1 MIQATRLIFKD
12 YHPKAHIPSP
22 TVKRSIRYVDG
33 IKTAIL
39 FRIVNLRRIL
49 KEVFNDEIMEQQS
62 DDVNRF

>member
-1 MIQATRLIFKD
+1 
-12 YHPKAHIPSP
+12 
-22 TVKRSIRYVDG
+22 
-33 IKTAIL
+33 L